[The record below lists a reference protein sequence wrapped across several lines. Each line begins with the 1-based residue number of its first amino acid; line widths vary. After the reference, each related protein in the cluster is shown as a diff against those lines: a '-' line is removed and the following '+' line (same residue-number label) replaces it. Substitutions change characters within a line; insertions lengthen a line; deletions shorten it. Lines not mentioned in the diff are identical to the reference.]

1 MFRVELDQQGNAL
14 VIGYAGNVTPAE
26 VHRCAQEIRVALTKV
41 QPGFRLLVDL
51 TDLQSMDRG
60 CSALIGSIMEMCNA
74 GGVAEVIRIIPDPR
88 RDIGLQIM
96 SFFHYGSDVR
106 ILTLGS
112 AEEAINLAPEISV
125 QPLASLDRDSSCA
138 LA

>member
-1 MFRVELDQQGNAL
+1 MFRVALDQPGNAL
-14 VIGYAGNVTPAE
+14 VIGYAGNVTPEE
-26 VHRCAQEIRVALTKV
+26 VHRCAQEVQAALKKV

-51 TDLQSMDRG
+51 TDLQSMDLG

-74 GGVAEVIRIIPDPR
+74 GGVAEVIRIIPDPK

-96 SFFHYGSDVR
+96 SFFHYGSNVR
-106 ILTLGS
+106 ILTAES
-112 AEEAINLAPEISV
+112 AEEARDLAPELSV
-125 QPLASLDRDSSCA
+125 QPLATLGRDSSCD